1 MFYQD
6 EYTRPLLEN
15 LMPWKE
21 PGKGDKDPW
30 KSGGEQPPDL
40 EEIFK
45 NVSGR
50 LQSIFGGGSGKSNGT
65 TKGGYAGSGGAF
77 SLILLLIIFWVGWDS
92 VHIIDEAENGVV
104 LRFGKYSRM
113 LQPGFNL
120 TLPRPF
126 ETLTKVNINNVRVV
140 EDRGHMLTGD
150 ENLVEFVYKVQY
162 RINNAQ
168 HFLFNVRDPE
178 LTLRQAAESALRE
191 SVGTNT
197 LDAILEGT
205 ARTKVRI
212 ETQRVLQET
221 LDLYGAGLQVTE
233 FNLVDVNVPM
243 QVRESYSDVIR
254 AREDRER
261 FKEEARVHANSV
273 IPGARGTAA
282 RIEQEAAGYRAA
294 TIALAEGEAS
304 RFLQVLAEYQLAPAI
319 TRKRMYLET
328 MENVMMRNKKVF
340 LDIESSGNILYL
352 PLDQAANGVNPSRIV
367 PPINPTGTT
376 GVDSPGGSGTTRG
389 KSREGRR

>member
-1 MFYQD
+1 
-6 EYTRPLLEN
+6 
-15 LMPWKE
+15 MPWKE

-30 KSGGEQPPDL
+30 KSGDQQPPDL

-45 NVSGR
+45 NVSSR
-50 LQSIFGGGSGKSNGT
+50 LQTIFGGGSGKSGDSNSRSGGT
-65 TKGGYAGSGGAF
+65 GGAF
-77 SLILLLIIFWVGWDS
+77 SLVLLLIIFWVGWDA
-92 VHIIDEAENGVV
+92 VHIIDQAEQGVV
-104 LRFGKYSRM
+104 LRFGKYSRT
-113 LQPGFNL
+113 LEPGFNM

-126 ETLTKVNINNVRVV
+126 ETLTKVNVSNVRVV
-140 EDRGHMLTGD
+140 EDRGHMLTQD

-168 HFLFNVRDPE
+168 HFLFRVRDPE

-191 SVGTNT
+191 SVGTNS

-221 LDLYGAGLQVTE
+221 LDLYETGLQVTE

-273 IPGARGTAA
+273 IPEARGTAA
-282 RIEQEAAGYRAA
+282 RVEQEAAGYKAS
-294 TIALAEGEAS
+294 TVALATGEAD
-304 RFLQVLAEYQLAPAI
+304 RFTLVLAEYQRAPEV
-319 TRKRMYLET
+319 TRKRLYLET
-328 MENVMMRNKKVF
+328 MESVLGRNKKVF
-340 LDIESSGNILYL
+340 LDVDSSGNILYL
-352 PLDQAANGVNPSRIV
+352 PLDGA
-367 PPINPTGTT
+367 
-376 GVDSPGGSGTTRG
+376 GGSGAANIMPPIKTPNNNRAINQDSTGDSRKTG
-389 KSREGRR
+389 REGRR

>member
-1 MFYQD
+1 
-6 EYTRPLLEN
+6 
-15 LMPWKE
+15 MPWKE

-30 KSGGEQPPDL
+30 KSDGQQPPDL
-40 EEIFK
+40 EEIFGS
-45 NVSGR
+45 VSKR
-50 LQSIFGGGSGKSNGT
+50 LQSLFGGGGKGSGSSDGQSS
-65 TKGGYAGSGGAF
+65 GGGSGGAF
-77 SLILLLIIFWVGWDS
+77 ALVLVLIIFWVGWDS
-92 VHIIDEAENGVV
+92 VHIVDEAEKGVV
-104 LRFGKYSRM
+104 LRFGKYSRT
-113 LQPGFNL
+113 LDPGFNL

-126 ETLTKVNINNVRVV
+126 ETLTKVNVSNVRVV

-150 ENLVEFVYKVQY
+150 ENLVEFIYKVQF

-168 HFLFNVRDPE
+168 HFLFRVRDPE
-178 LTLRQAAESALRE
+178 ITLRQAAESALRE

-197 LDAILEGT
+197 LDAILEGN

-221 LDLYGAGLQVTE
+221 LDLYQAGLQVTE

-273 IPGARGTAA
+273 IPAARGTAA
-282 RIEQEAAGYRAA
+282 RIEQEAAGYKAS

-304 RFLQVLAEYQLAPAI
+304 RFSQLLTEYRLAPEV
-319 TRKRMYLET
+319 TRKRLYLET
-328 MENVMMRNKKVF
+328 MESVFSRNKKVF
-340 LDIESSGNILYL
+340 LDVDSSGNILYL
-352 PLDQAANGVNPSRIV
+352 PLDQTGNGVNPSSIM
-367 PPINPTGTT
+367 PPVKTPVGTGQDSTPGPRRTT
-376 GVDSPGGSGTTRG
+376 
-389 KSREGRR
+389 REGRR

>member
-1 MFYQD
+1 
-6 EYTRPLLEN
+6 
-15 LMPWKE
+15 MPWKE

-30 KSGGEQPPDL
+30 KSDGQQPPDL
-40 EEIFK
+40 EEIFG
-45 NVSGR
+45 NVSKR
-50 LQSIFGGGSGKSNGT
+50 LQSLFGGRGGKGSGTSDGKSGGGSG
-65 TKGGYAGSGGAF
+65 AGGAF
-77 SLILLLIIFWVGWDS
+77 SLVLLLIIFWVGWDS
-92 VHIIDEAENGVV
+92 IHIIDEAEQGVV
-104 LRFGKYSRM
+104 LRFGKYART
-113 LQPGFNL
+113 LNPGFNM

-126 ETLTKVNINNVRVV
+126 ETLSKVNISNVRVV
-140 EDRGHMLTGD
+140 EDRGHMLTED
-150 ENLVEFVYKVQY
+150 ENLVEFIYKVQY

-168 HFLFNVRDPE
+168 HFLFEVRDPE

-191 SVGTNT
+191 SVGTNS

-221 LDLYGAGLQVTE
+221 LDLYQAGLQVTE

-243 QVRESYSDVIR
+243 QVREAYSDVIR

-261 FKEEARVHANSV
+261 FTEEARVHANSV

-282 RIEQEAAGYRAA
+282 RIAQGAAGYKAS

-304 RFLQVLAEYQLAPAI
+304 RFKQVLTEYQLAPAI

-328 MENVMMRNKKVF
+328 MESVFSRNKKVF
-340 LDIESSGNILYL
+340 LDVDSSGNILYL
-352 PLDQAANGVNPSRIV
+352 PLDQATGGASPSTLM
-367 PPINPTGTT
+367 PPVKSPVGTNSP
-376 GVDSPGGSGTTRG
+376 DSSADSRN
-389 KSREGRR
+389 KAREGRR